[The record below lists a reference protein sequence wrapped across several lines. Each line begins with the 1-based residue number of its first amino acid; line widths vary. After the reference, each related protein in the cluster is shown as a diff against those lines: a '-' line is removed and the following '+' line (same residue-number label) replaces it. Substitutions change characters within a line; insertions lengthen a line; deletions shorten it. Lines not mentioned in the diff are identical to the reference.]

1 MMEQSYCPQMKFY
14 IQLDSNWFTQ
24 WAGWELHFLID
35 LRNLKEEIVMEIV
48 SKTEG
53 SKVTMEITG
62 WLDTQTAPQ
71 LEKELSALDPG
82 TTSLVFDFANLEY
95 ISSAGLR
102 LVIADYKKMAGK
114 EGFRIVNVS
123 DEVYDVFSLTGF
135 DQKINI
141 EKK

>member
-1 MMEQSYCPQMKFY
+1 
-14 IQLDSNWFTQ
+14 
-24 WAGWELHFLID
+24 
-35 LRNLKEEIVMEIV
+35 MEIV

-53 SKVTMEITG
+53 SKVIMEITG

-102 LVIADYKKMAGK
+102 LVIAAYKKMAGK